1 MSSKPHC
8 NKNQKFLFNFL
19 KAKNVDDSDLKKIM
33 LRCFCPQS
41 HSHAR
46 LGLDA
51 LQIRE
56 FHRAYYMIIL
66 IVKNLESLKLG
77 YLSSCFLFLQ
87 RQFFH
92 FQIFL
97 TFPELL
103 KIVFD
108 LLFFFLFWD
117 LKEKYLLCV
126 KKKGCHRK
134 HAVFA
139 SLQIVQNKMT

>member
-108 LLFFFLFWD
+108 LLFFFPFLGF
-117 LKEKYLLCV
+117 KREIFAMCQEKRLSQKTCCIC
-126 KKKGCHRK
+126 KPTNSSK
-134 HAVFA
+134 
-139 SLQIVQNKMT
+139 

>member
-1 MSSKPHC
+1 
-8 NKNQKFLFNFL
+8 
-19 KAKNVDDSDLKKIM
+19 M

-41 HSHAR
+41 HSCAR

-77 YLSSCFLFLQ
+77 YLSSFCFLQ
-87 RQFFH
+87 RHFFH

-97 TFPELL
+97 TFRALL
-103 KIVFD
+103 KIAFD

-126 KKKGCHRK
+126 KRKGCHIK

-139 SLQIVQNKMT
+139 SLQIVQNKMTWTLHQQKKKTNNTSIAISTMILR